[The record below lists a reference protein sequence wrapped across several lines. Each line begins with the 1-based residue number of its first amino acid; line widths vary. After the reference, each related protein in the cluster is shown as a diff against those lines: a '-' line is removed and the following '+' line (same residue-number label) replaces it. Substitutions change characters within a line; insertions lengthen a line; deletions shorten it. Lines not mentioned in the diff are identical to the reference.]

1 MTKLLYLDDMYL
13 KEFTAKVVDVV
24 EEGVVL
30 DQTAFYPRG
39 GGQPAD
45 TGKLVA
51 NGKEFGV
58 LNVERRDGKVVH
70 FTDKQGLVE
79 GDVVKGVI
87 DFEKRYVY
95 MRYHTASHIISAL
108 LFKELGALI
117 TGNQIGFEKLRID
130 FSIEDMDKEL
140 MKEFVLKANE
150 EIAKNVKVKTYY
162 LDRETAMKREGVVK
176 LAIQLPKHIERIRIV
191 EIGDV
196 DMQADGGCH
205 VKNTS
210 EIGTLEFVKGENKG
224 KNNRRM
230 VVKLL

>member
-1 MTKLLYLDDMYL
+1 
-13 KEFTAKVVDVV
+13 
-24 EEGVVL
+24 
-30 DQTAFYPRG
+30 
-39 GGQPAD
+39 
-45 TGKLVA
+45 
-51 NGKEFGV
+51 
-58 LNVERRDGKVVH
+58 
-70 FTDKQGLVE
+70 
-79 GDVVKGVI
+79 
-87 DFEKRYVY
+87 

>member
-70 FTDKQGLVE
+70 FTDKQG
-79 GDVVKGVI
+79 
-87 DFEKRYVY
+87 
-95 MRYHTASHIISAL
+95 
-108 LFKELGALI
+108 
-117 TGNQIGFEKLRID
+117 
-130 FSIEDMDKEL
+130 
-140 MKEFVLKANE
+140 
-150 EIAKNVKVKTYY
+150 
-162 LDRETAMKREGVVK
+162 
-176 LAIQLPKHIERIRIV
+176 
-191 EIGDV
+191 
-196 DMQADGGCH
+196 
-205 VKNTS
+205 
-210 EIGTLEFVKGENKG
+210 
-224 KNNRRM
+224 
-230 VVKLL
+230 